1 MHGFRHTHASL
12 LYKAKI
18 PIKEAQERLG
28 HSNVKTTLNIYTHLS
43 KDQRD
48 KTANRFAEFM
58 NEI

>member
-1 MHGFRHTHASL
+1 
-12 LYKAKI
+12 
-18 PIKEAQERLG
+18 
-28 HSNVKTTLNIYTHLS
+28 VKTTLNIYTHLS